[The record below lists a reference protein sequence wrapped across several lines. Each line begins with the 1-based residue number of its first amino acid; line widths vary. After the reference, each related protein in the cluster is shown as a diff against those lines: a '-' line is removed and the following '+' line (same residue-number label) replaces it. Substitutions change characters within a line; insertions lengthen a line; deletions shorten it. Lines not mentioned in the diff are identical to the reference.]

1 MDVLQNELD
10 VSNFFSKWKQ
20 RQAMKTMT
28 TVPINITDIKTHGL
42 ATTLEFRCGRCELLG
57 NNDGR
62 WRSHAAT
69 YKPKQTEADEHITKS
84 DLCKYDINLK
94 LCLAFQ
100 LMGVGGEHARTITSF
115 LDLPEPHK
123 WPRQFNVLE
132 NFLHKTTEAVKCQSQ
147 DIAVEEEKLMTN
159 VPDSS
164 IEQTLIE
171 DCVPR
176 AQIEASYDMGWQ
188 VRSSGGKY
196 GSPTGHGLMIGALS
210 KKVLDSVNTIKNV
223 LHALNA
229 RITTKNISVLKTT
242 KVLQSQW
249 KHQHLPRC

>member
-28 TVPINITDIKTHGL
+28 TVPINITDSKTHGL
-42 ATTLEFRCGRCELLG
+42 ATTLEFQCGHCELLG
-57 NNDGR
+57 NNNGR

-94 LCLAFQ
+94 LCLALQ

-115 LDLPEPHK
+115 SDLPEPHK
-123 WPRQFNVLE
+123 WPQQFNVLE
-132 NFLHKTTEAVKCQSQ
+132 NFLHKTTEAVKCQSK
-147 DIAVEEEKLMTN
+147 DIAVEEEKILTI

-176 AQIEASYDMGWQ
+176 VRIEASYDMGWQ

-210 KKVLDSVNTIKNV
+210 KKVLNSVVYNKKCATCTKRRIISKGWGWYDS
-223 LHALNA
+223 
-229 RITTKNISVLKTT
+229 NIS
-242 KVLQSQW
+242 
-249 KHQHLPRC
+249 